1 MAAAGTGYVN
11 ALRSRLR
18 SQRAV
23 HDGARGVG
31 VINDSPRYTRCPITG
46 RRAAISNPLPYYAV
60 SARCLSSFR
69 SETIARP
76 EEGGN
81 G

>member
-11 ALRSRLR
+11 ALRSRSR

-23 HDGARGVG
+23 HDGVG
-31 VINDSPRYTRCPITG
+31 GRVINDSPRYTRCPITG
-46 RRAAISNPLPYYAV
+46 RRAAISNPLPYCAV